1 MVRLNKPLPILKI
14 VVDTFAETEL
24 PKSSLSKPQIPYLP
38 YDVGF
43 TLGADLSE
51 EGRIFLRLY
60 CSFRWSS
67 LPRDR
72 EESAG
77 FQKGFH
83 RR

>member
-1 MVRLNKPLPILKI
+1 MKI

-24 PKSSLSKPQIPYLP
+24 PKSSLPKPQIPYLP

-43 TLGADLSE
+43 TLGADLSV

-67 LPRDR
+67 LPRDH
-72 EESAG
+72 EESAA
-77 FQKGFH
+77 FQKESH